1 MKSQSKRP
9 SKSWPLTIGNA
20 IFRSFFQIVPRK
32 VLLKEKKEGKMKLLQ
47 KDVYIIA
54 ISNTAGE
61 DCVLESH
68 LLRNIRRYEIY

>member
-1 MKSQSKRP
+1 
-9 SKSWPLTIGNA
+9 
-20 IFRSFFQIVPRK
+20 
-32 VLLKEKKEGKMKLLQ
+32 MKLLQ